1 MRQVNTLSKVLPF
14 DNAFHPA
21 GIIRVTGLRP
31 EGRNIRLKRGD
42 DAAASQLYQYGAEPF
57 SEDGKAG
64 ESLSFGA
71 MGSRKEGKFYCEA
84 CGYQAEIRQ
93 NTARNVI
100 KRGESEEV
108 MGTAVRMNEGDEP

>member
-1 MRQVNTLSKVLPF
+1 
-14 DNAFHPA
+14 
-21 GIIRVTGLRP
+21 
-31 EGRNIRLKRGD
+31 
-42 DAAASQLYQYGAEPF
+42 
-57 SEDGKAG
+57 
-64 ESLSFGA
+64 